1 MKQRASKA
9 VRELRVFTSIVILDN
24 RDKIQ
29 EATPKIW
36 ETFHFLKISFLLIK
50 THSHPQKKKKLF
62 FTRGQDEY
70 FEGAP
75 KTILNSYSKPNN
87 SP

>member
-9 VRELRVFTSIVILDN
+9 VRELRVFTSIVILNN

-36 ETFHFLKISFLLIK
+36 ETFHFLKISFRLIK
-50 THSHPQKKKKLF
+50 THPPPKKKNLF
-62 FTRGQDEY
+62 FARGQDEY

-75 KTILNSYSKPNN
+75 KTILNSYFKPNN